1 MKLRIFLLACMI
13 CALCVVPA
21 SALEYSYNGADDFLF
36 ARPTS
41 DDTIY
46 EEENPNVDRSKNVAL
61 VAPGFGTPTSY
72 LPGSG
77 EYLTPN
83 LVPGALS
90 GGLVNQVGG
99 ANYSVSEDGVSSG
112 MGGFLPST
120 SITPPNTGSSSSGS
134 TPPEH
139 FPVTTR
145 PNDTAS
151 VGFTSVT
158 EDSYYANG
166 SLGTLKIPAID
177 LNVKIVQGTDSAA
190 LKKGVG
196 HFEETSIWNGNVGL
210 AAHNRGTNS
219 YFGKIHTLEAGDEIT
234 LTTREGTRTYEVTSV
249 AKVTETDRSSLEN
262 TSNNCLTLYTCV
274 RDERDLRW
282 CVRAVEL
289 TD

>member
-1 MKLRIFLLACMI
+1 
-13 CALCVVPA
+13 
-21 SALEYSYNGADDFLF
+21 
-36 ARPTS
+36 
-41 DDTIY
+41 
-46 EEENPNVDRSKNVAL
+46 
-61 VAPGFGTPTSY
+61 
-72 LPGSG
+72 
-77 EYLTPN
+77 LTPN
-83 LVPGALS
+83 RVPGALS

-99 ANYSVSEDGVSSG
+99 ANYSVSENGVSSG

-120 SITPPNTGSSSSGS
+120 SILDTGSSGSS

-139 FPVTTR
+139 FTVTTR

-158 EDSYYANG
+158 EDSYYSNG
-166 SLGTLKIPAID
+166 SLGTLKIPAIG
-177 LNVKIVQGTDSAA
+177 LSVKIVQGTDSSA

-234 LTTREGTRTYEVTSV
+234 LSTKEGTRTYEVTSV

-262 TSNNCLTLYTCV
+262 TSENCLTLYTCV
-274 RDERDLRW
+274 RDEWDLRW